1 MFGYIKT
8 HRPELKIKEDEA
20 YKGIYCSLC
29 KELGKRYGLI
39 SRMFLSYDSS
49 FLAIALM
56 ALSDEKICFERK
68 RCPFNP
74 AKKCN
79 FCTESRKEIQFAA
92 DISVLLLYHKIKDN
106 IHDSTLFKAFFFR
119 ILLLFVISSYKK
131 AKKLCPDGAEL
142 IERYIGM
149 QNHVEENRSNSID
162 EAAEPTAILLKNL
175 YSMNETDADTKVIRE
190 QIGYHLGRWI
200 YLIDAFDDMEK
211 DRKNN
216 NYNPFLLDGKDDYEK
231 IKGDLLMTAGE
242 IAKAYELL
250 DVRCFGAILENVIY
264 DGLYYETLKVYKR
277 RRKDE

>member
-119 ILLLFVISSYKK
+119 ILLLFVIGSYKK

-142 IERYIGM
+142 IERYIDM
-149 QNHVEENRSNSID
+149 QNFVEEKRSNSID

-175 YSMNETDADTKVIRE
+175 YSLDETDADTKVIRE

-216 NYNPFLLDGKDDYEK
+216 NYNPFLLTGNDDYEK

-264 DGLYYETLKVYKR
+264 DGLYYETLKVYER